1 MNLVTPSLRRP
12 ITVIVLVVA
21 IAAAAVLAL
30 RRMPRDIF
38 PTLGIPQMVRFRDL
52 PLPKGPKGEGRGEGE
67 VRVG

>member
-38 PTLGIPQMVRFRDL
+38 PTLGIPTI
-52 PLPKGPKGEGRGEGE
+52 
-67 VRVG
+67 

>member
-30 RRMPRDIF
+30 RRMLRDIF

-52 PLPKGPKGEGRGEGE
+52 PLPKGEGRGEGE
-67 VRVG
+67 ARIG